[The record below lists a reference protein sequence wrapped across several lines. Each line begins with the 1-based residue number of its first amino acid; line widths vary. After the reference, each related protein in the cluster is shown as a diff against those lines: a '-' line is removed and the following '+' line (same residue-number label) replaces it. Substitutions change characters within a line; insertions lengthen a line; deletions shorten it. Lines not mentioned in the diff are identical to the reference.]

1 MMSTTNATIRLGQIR
16 LALLIGCLLSGSASA
31 ETLQQAWET
40 GLVANRGLRAAQQNT
55 AAAAS
60 LVRAAESARLPG
72 VVLDAGYTIL
82 NNEPALRVEL
92 GGASQQFVVAERESY
107 AYRAMATLPLY
118 TSGRIRNGIGA
129 SKAGLDA
136 AGYGESG
143 EVQELKLRIAE
154 AFIAVLRT
162 VRGLAVAN
170 QHVASL
176 VAHTADVQ
184 NLFDQGMVARNDLL
198 ATLVTLADA
207 RQQAI
212 RAENSVDIAR
222 AAYNRLFGRPL
233 DQAVAL
239 DDIAPESGDYPLSA
253 VTERA
258 LRQRPELA
266 ALAAQIRALGYQ
278 AAAVRAETGPQ
289 VALSGGFG
297 YQENRNQVHEGQWSA
312 TLGVRWNLFDGGVV
326 NHRAGAV
333 NREKAALQERR
344 EDLASGIELQIRQAW
359 LDVQETRKRVEV
371 TRDTIVHAEENLRV
385 NRDRYTNGLATNTD
399 VLSAETLRLVSQN
412 NHVNV
417 LYDAVLAGLRLKR
430 AMGEP

>member
-297 YQENRNQVHEGQWSA
+297 YQENRNQVPEGQWSA